1 MNIKRLFSFIPIVI
15 GCIIFL
21 SGCYGK
27 TQQEEEKWTLIEEGI
42 TELSD
47 GASVDLWRTNWS
59 GNDSY
64 RLSDGTVLL
73 TVQDVSGP
81 DEMYV
86 GGVERFED
94 LNQTAQKEILAFYEN
109 QGVLYDLMS
118 ELEKAYA
125 EYQNCREAG
134 TNFNNL
140 YISQDIAPTAS
151 NDHMIC
157 FLTSVMHPDHG
168 KLQEERFAAVFD
180 KETGEVLSQWNLFL
194 PDEAETRKQLLTAA
208 QLKNPVL
215 WAEMDA
221 AMKPE
226 YIILFPDQLEIF
238 FPQGSLPSQEYSY
251 TLAIEYEKLQGIIQ
265 PWAVPAA
272 AKE

>member
-1 MNIKRLFSFIPIVI
+1 MNVKKRFSFIPIVI
-15 GCIIFL
+15 SCIIFI
-21 SGCYGK
+21 SGCSGNP
-27 TQQEEEKWTLIEEGI
+27 QQEEEKWILIEEGI

-47 GASVDLWRTNWS
+47 GTSVDLWRTNWS
-59 GNDSY
+59 GNDNY

-81 DEMYV
+81 DEMYAE
-86 GGVERFED
+86 GAERFED
-94 LNQTAQKEILAFYEN
+94 LNQTAQKEILAFYEK
-109 QGVLYDLMS
+109 QDLLYDLVS

-125 EYQNCREAG
+125 EYLNSREAG

-140 YISQDIAPTAS
+140 YISQDISPTAS

-168 KLQEERFAAVFD
+168 KLQEERFATVFD

-194 PDEAETRKQLLTAA
+194 PEEAETRKQLLTAA

-226 YIILFPDQLEIF
+226 HIILFPDRLEIY
-238 FPQGSLPSQEYSY
+238 FPQGSLPSQEYSN

-272 AKE
+272 AEE